1 MNKTTKLLSLLLA
14 SGLILTACS
23 TGNTQENSATQNQN
37 TNPTSNINLSKEDIL
52 KKFYENYLSM
62 KSLDVKTEFTASKI
76 DNGTSTETMQLSG
89 QESITKEPLA
99 KKTTYNLNVESQ
111 KIQLSTYLKD
121 SIIYLNVPDYLG
133 PLWVKTQNQ
142 ELISQFTSVTALAY
156 NEEYINIFKNSSDKI
171 TVNEK
176 DGKYEI
182 TYQGNGDE
190 VKNIINKL
198 TNSINQA
205 NKDGEVSDFNIKD
218 AKITFTVSKQTLLAE
233 KLVADIITINPTGE
247 TPNQE
252 VAIKS
257 TMDFSN
263 INQVPEIQLAD
274 GADKA
279 INAEALAQLEKLG
292 N

>member
-156 NEEYINIFKNSSDKI
+156 NEEYINVFKNSSDKI